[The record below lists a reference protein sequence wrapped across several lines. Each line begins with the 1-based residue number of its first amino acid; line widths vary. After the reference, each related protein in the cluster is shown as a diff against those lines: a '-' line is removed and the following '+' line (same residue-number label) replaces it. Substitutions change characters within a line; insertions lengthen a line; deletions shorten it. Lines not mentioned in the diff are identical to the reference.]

1 MGKFIIYYL
10 YKLTDEPISVRA
22 KRFEEDLESYIRLVN
37 PNDFTLLEN
46 ARRLLKESKK
56 IYVIKLSDGVS
67 RWSYLT
73 DKEFKWIEKPTL
85 AYEYEVGK

>member
-22 KRFEEDLESYIRLVN
+22 KRFEEDLESYLLLVN

-46 ARRLLKESKK
+46 TRRLLKESKK
-56 IYVIKLSDGVS
+56 IYVIKLSNGVS